1 MHTLWKTAMR
11 RDGTRPPIG
20 FRQLCAIA
28 RELLTDE
35 PGIDDAD
42 WREAIKCRIIA
53 LGYTYPPQPQTIPDA
68 MARVERACSRPVPVL
83 PSPGRSVSPRRPV
96 HVAGGSDRRDQ
107 AAATE
112 KCRMTALEKLTMSRL
127 EDRVDLLEATVED
140 LVGRVE
146 LLEQVT
152 WATADACGA
161 LLVRVEDLEARDRV
175 GHTEA

>member
-1 MHTLWKTAMR
+1 
-11 RDGTRPPIG
+11 
-20 FRQLCAIA
+20 
-28 RELLTDE
+28 
-35 PGIDDAD
+35 
-42 WREAIKCRIIA
+42 
-53 LGYTYPPQPQTIPDA
+53 
-68 MARVERACSRPVPVL
+68 
-83 PSPGRSVSPRRPV
+83 
-96 HVAGGSDRRDQ
+96 
-107 AAATE
+107 
-112 KCRMTALEKLTMSRL
+112 MTALEKLTMSRL